1 MSWNWIVTVE
11 TDNAQIITVPVS
23 GYINVKDAMNAA
35 LSQTGAKRVLNI
47 NPDADADSNDD
58 SLNKQSYYLDRDSNE
73 IGEYYSY
80 YDEEYDEDGEPDIDL
95 TEAII
100 LILSAVVLFLSIIV
114 GSDALVKLFVILIIS
129 FIIHIAIRKFK
140 EDFF

>member
-47 NPDADADSNDD
+47 NPDDDNDD
-58 SLNKQSYYLDRDSNE
+58 SLNKQSYYLDRTSNE

-80 YDEEYDEDGEPDIDL
+80 YDEEYDEDGEPDINL

>member
-47 NPDADADSNDD
+47 NPDADANDD
-58 SLNKQSYYLDRDSNE
+58 SLNKQSYYLDRTSNE

-80 YDEEYDEDGEPDIDL
+80 YDEDDEDDDEPDINL